1 MDDVFLKVH
10 EVSKNFIGVPALKK
24 VSFILKKGS
33 VHALCGENGAGK
45 STLMNIL
52 MGTLPRDGGE
62 IFLRGRPIHFT
73 SPRQALA
80 AGISIIE
87 QELSPVP
94 EMSIAENI
102 FLGREPK
109 KLGVFIDYG
118 TLNNR
123 AKNILNQMD
132 VNIDPRIKMKRLK
145 IAQIQRIEIAKAL
158 SYDSD
163 IIIMDEPTSALGEK
177 EVDKLFEVIQKIKDR
192 GKSVI
197 YISHRMDEIN
207 VISDKVKQRKKER
220 IR

>member
-1 MDDVFLKVH
+1 
-10 EVSKNFIGVPALKK
+10 
-24 VSFILKKGS
+24 
-33 VHALCGENGAGK
+33 
-45 STLMNIL
+45 MNIL

-62 IFLRGRPIHFT
+62 IFLRGSPIHFT

-132 VNIDPRIKMKRLK
+132 VNIDSRIKMKRLK
-145 IAQIQRIEIAKAL
+145 IAQI
-158 SYDSD
+158 
-163 IIIMDEPTSALGEK
+163 
-177 EVDKLFEVIQKIKDR
+177 
-192 GKSVI
+192 
-197 YISHRMDEIN
+197 
-207 VISDKVKQRKKER
+207 
-220 IR
+220 